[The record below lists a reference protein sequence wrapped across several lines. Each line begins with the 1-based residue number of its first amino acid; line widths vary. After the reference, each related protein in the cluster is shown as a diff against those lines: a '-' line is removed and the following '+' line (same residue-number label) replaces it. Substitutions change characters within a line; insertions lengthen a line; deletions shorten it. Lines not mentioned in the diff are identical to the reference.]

1 MYKKRIPTVIMPS
14 SKGSDYE
21 VHADIFESEL
31 ENQIIQRPQRFPVWA
46 TKHNLIVEDE
56 ECHGIEWQQGWNL
69 DEKGP
74 EKIVKGFS
82 NVKVKSDYKLIGYRY
97 IEGGNGNGVVWAI
110 PKSIKAPKVNECET
124 LKEYLLSP
132 PKPREALE
140 NYMLVIEGDKSPFS
154 YLQAAILNHELGE
167 YGANWH
173 GMSWSCDIILPLS
186 DEIIKNL
193 GKNAYKWDM
202 EEEEPK
208 IIEPHFYFNEEEE
221 PEVVFYTINDIGIV
235 TFNEYKHIFSKE
247 NYTMKVERKILG
259 TAGRGIV
266 F

>member
-1 MYKKRIPTVIMPS
+1 MYKKLKPTVIRPS
-14 SKGSDYE
+14 SRVSDYA
-21 VHADIFESEL
+21 VHADIFESEI
-31 ENQIIQRPQRFPVWA
+31 ENQIIQQPQRFPVWA

-56 ECHGIEWQQGWNL
+56 DCDGTEWQEGWNL

-82 NVKVKSDYKLIGYRY
+82 NVKVKSDFKLIGYRY
-97 IEGGNGNGVVWAI
+97 IEGGNGNGFVWAI
-110 PKSIKAPKVNECET
+110 PKSIISPKVNECEA
-124 LKEYLLSP
+124 LEEYFLCP
-132 PKPREALE
+132 PKPRVALE

-167 YGANWH
+167 YGATWH
-173 GMSWSCDIILPLS
+173 GVSWGGDSILPWS
-186 DEIIKNL
+186 EEIIKKL
-193 GKNAYKWDM
+193 GENTYQWDM
-202 EEEEPK
+202 KEEEPE

-221 PEVVFYTINDIGIV
+221 PVVVFYTINDIGIV
-235 TFNEYKHIFSKE
+235 TFNEYKHIFNKE

-259 TAGRGIV
+259 TAGWGIV